1 MTRVESPAVSEG
13 GCVVE
18 VSERLVGRLQT
29 LALDEPW
36 SLHEPKGIDL
46 LVSYLRYTFERLE
59 EEGKVVHAQ
68 DGRGELRVLNT
79 GLCDSS
85 FEEIFCVAAKSPES
99 DEPSWEAKAFCTWG
113 RSRYGKRLARVLGDG
128 KPVRAR
134 FFTTLAD
141 SFADPEHSVEPDYD
155 RLREQRQK
163 IDADL
168 LRKIGADDQSFEMAL
183 RVAVDLACAR
193 FRCMPTSALLA
204 WGAPVGINGAF
215 YCLPL
220 SFLDPLRVDAVLALV
235 APAEGGDSSLPYA
248 AHTLLSVEEAYLAAR
263 LVRRLDA
270 GAGWLAEAAHTRVGM
285 GSADSR
291 VSKPSGSGYGTP
303 RSVRDAA
310 SDAMRNLRA
319 RLTCRD
325 TTVPAY
331 ILRPGDTVGVLRR
344 RGGERPHVV
353 LPLRRGF
360 DGVSQIQGRFEV
372 DDNGCWEF
380 QHEGSNWTMIRHR
393 EGHQVVLRERGARE
407 RMTVGDDIVFSGSP
421 PFVFG
426 R

>member
-1 MTRVESPAVSEG
+1 M
-13 GCVVE
+13 
-18 VSERLVGRLQT
+18 
-29 LALDEPW
+29 
-36 SLHEPKGIDL
+36 
-46 LVSYLRYTFERLE
+46 
-59 EEGKVVHAQ
+59 HAQ

-215 YCLPL
+215 VAVCGAYVAIRGRSL
-220 SFLDPLRVDAVLALV
+220 SGGTSGP
-235 APAEGGDSSLPYA
+235 PA
-248 AHTLLSVEEAYLAAR
+248 
-263 LVRRLDA
+263 
-270 GAGWLAEAAHTRVGM
+270 
-285 GSADSR
+285 
-291 VSKPSGSGYGTP
+291 
-303 RSVRDAA
+303 
-310 SDAMRNLRA
+310 
-319 RLTCRD
+319 
-325 TTVPAY
+325 
-331 ILRPGDTVGVLRR
+331 
-344 RGGERPHVV
+344 
-353 LPLRRGF
+353 
-360 DGVSQIQGRFEV
+360 
-372 DDNGCWEF
+372 
-380 QHEGSNWTMIRHR
+380 
-393 EGHQVVLRERGARE
+393 
-407 RMTVGDDIVFSGSP
+407 
-421 PFVFG
+421 
-426 R
+426 